1 MDELQFTEMIA
12 QNWQIDLTDK
22 QLEQFDRYYDLLTTW
37 NGKIN
42 LTAITD
48 QSEVYEKHF
57 YDSLSLTAV
66 MDLSQVSTIMDVGAG
81 AGFPSIPLKIV
92 FPHLKVTIVD
102 SLNKRIT
109 FLKELSD
116 DLGLEDV
123 TLIHQRAEDAGQDPL
138 LRERFDLVTARAVAR
153 LNVLAELCLP
163 FARVSGHFA
172 ALKGAKA
179 QEEELMAQKAIT
191 VLGGKV
197 VKSVSLTLPSDHSDR
212 DIILIEKVKKTPR
225 KYPRQAGKPNR
236 NPIV

>member
-66 MDLSQVSTIMDVGAG
+66 MDLSQVLTIMDVGAG

>member
-1 MDELQFTEMIA
+1 MDELLFTEMIA

-37 NGKIN
+37 NEKIN

-48 QSEVYEKHF
+48 RSEVYEKHF

-66 MDLSQVSTIMDVGAG
+66 MDLSQVLTIMDVGAG
-81 AGFPSIPLKIV
+81 AGFPSIPIKIV

-138 LRERFDLVTARAVAR
+138 LREKFDLVTARAVAR

-197 VKSVSLTLPSDHSDR
+197 AKSVSLTLPSDHSDR

>member
-37 NGKIN
+37 NEKIN

-48 QSEVYEKHF
+48 RSEVYEKHF

-66 MDLSQVSTIMDVGAG
+66 MDLSQVLTIMDVGAG
-81 AGFPSIPLKIV
+81 AGFPSIPIKIV

-138 LRERFDLVTARAVAR
+138 LREKFDLVTARAVAR

-197 VKSVSLTLPSDHSDR
+197 AKSASLTLPSDHSDR

>member
-138 LRERFDLVTARAVAR
+138 LREKFDLVTARAVAR

-191 VLGGKV
+191 VIGGKV
-197 VKSVSLTLPSDHSDR
+197 AKSVSLTLPSDHSDR

>member
-66 MDLSQVSTIMDVGAG
+66 MDLSQVLTIMDVGAG
-81 AGFPSIPLKIV
+81 AGFPSIPIKIV

-197 VKSVSLTLPSDHSDR
+197 AKSVSLTLPSDHSDR

>member
-37 NGKIN
+37 NEKIN

-48 QSEVYEKHF
+48 RSEVYEKHF

-66 MDLSQVSTIMDVGAG
+66 MDLSQVLTIMDVGAG
-81 AGFPSIPLKIV
+81 AGFPSIPIKIV

-138 LRERFDLVTARAVAR
+138 LREKFDLVTARAVAR

-197 VKSVSLTLPSDHSDR
+197 AKSVSLTLPSDHSDR

>member
-138 LRERFDLVTARAVAR
+138 LREKFDLVTARAVAR

>member
-37 NGKIN
+37 NEKIN

-48 QSEVYEKHF
+48 RSEVYEKHF

-66 MDLSQVSTIMDVGAG
+66 MDLSQVLTIMDVGAG
-81 AGFPSIPLKIV
+81 AGFPSIPIKIV

-138 LRERFDLVTARAVAR
+138 QREKFDLVTARAVAR

-197 VKSVSLTLPSDHSDR
+197 AKSVSLTLPSDHSDR

>member
-37 NGKIN
+37 NEKIN

-48 QSEVYEKHF
+48 RSEVYEKHF

-66 MDLSQVSTIMDVGAG
+66 MDLSQVLTIMDVGAG
-81 AGFPSIPLKIV
+81 AGFPSIPIKIV

-138 LRERFDLVTARAVAR
+138 LREKFDLVTARAVAR

-179 QEEELMAQKAIT
+179 QEEELMAQKAII

-197 VKSVSLTLPSDHSDR
+197 AKSVSLTLPSDHSDR